1 MQNNW
6 LDFTGKTYLVTGAA
20 SGMGKAVCRLISGG
34 GGRVVLVDIDVSG
47 MKETQRMCPSESYAL
62 ELDLSKPETF
72 GDAILKTVSEFGK
85 LNGFVHCAGLPYIS
99 PLKTV
104 SALKCDKIYR
114 VNTYSPVEL
123 TKLFINRKV
132 YAGES
137 GSIVFL
143 SSVYGLVGS
152 AANVG
157 YALSKGGIQAVTKA
171 LAIELAPRKIRVN
184 CIAPGFV
191 KSPMMDNVS
200 ASFSSEY
207 IDKLESLHPLG
218 LGEPED
224 VAKAVLFLLSDMAR
238 WVTGA
243 IISVDGGF
251 TAQ

>member
-1 MQNNW
+1 MKDSW

-20 SGMGKAVCRLISGG
+20 SGMGKAVCKLISAG
-34 GGRVVLVDIDVSG
+34 GGRVILVDIDALG
-47 MKETQRMCPSESYAL
+47 MQETQRMCQTDTYAL
-62 ELDLSKPETF
+62 QLDLSKPETF
-72 GDAILKTVSEFGK
+72 VDAIIKTVSEFGK
-85 LNGFVHCAGLPYIS
+85 LNGLVHCAGLPYIS

-104 SALKCDKIYR
+104 SVSQCDKVYR
-114 VNTYSPVEL
+114 VNSYAAVEL
-123 TKLFINRKV
+123 AKLFINRKV
-132 YAGES
+132 YAGEA

-200 ASFSSEY
+200 TSFSNEY
-207 IDKLESLHPLG
+207 ISKLESLHPLG

-224 VAKAVLFLLSDMAR
+224 IAKAVLFLLSDMSC
-238 WVTGA
+238 WMTGA
-243 IISVDGGF
+243 IMSVDGGF

>member
-1 MQNNW
+1 MKDNW

-20 SGMGKAVCRLISGG
+20 SGMGRAVCELISASGG
-34 GGRVVLVDIDVSG
+34 KVMLIDINSTG
-47 MKETQRMCPSESYAL
+47 MQETQRMCQSDTYAL
-62 ELDLSKPETF
+62 QLDLSKPETF
-72 GDAILKTVSEFGK
+72 SDAVTKAVSEFGK
-85 LNGFVHCAGLPYIS
+85 LNGLVHCAGIPYLS

-104 SALKCDKIYR
+104 SSAQCDKVYR
-114 VNTYSPVEL
+114 VNTYAAVEL
-123 TKLFINRKV
+123 AKIFTNRKI
-132 YAGES
+132 YAGEA

-157 YALSKGGIQAVTKA
+157 YALSKGGVQAVTKA
-171 LAIELAPRKIRVN
+171 LAVELAPRKIRVN

-200 ASFSSEY
+200 SSFSGEY
-207 IDKLESLHPLG
+207 ISKLEGLHPLG

-224 VAKAVLFLLSDMAR
+224 IARAVLFLLSDMAR
-238 WVTGA
+238 WMTGT
-243 IISVDGGF
+243 IMSVDGGF